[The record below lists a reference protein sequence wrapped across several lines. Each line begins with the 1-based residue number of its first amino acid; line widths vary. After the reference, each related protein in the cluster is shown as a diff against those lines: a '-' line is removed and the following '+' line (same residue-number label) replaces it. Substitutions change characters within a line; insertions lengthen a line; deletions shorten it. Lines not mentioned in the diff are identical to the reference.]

1 MVLDRLIAKS
11 PFAVVVTA
19 ALEESRRRGDRR
31 LGTEH
36 LLLGLLRDPECARA
50 LGTDV
55 EEARAAL
62 DRLDR
67 AALAAL
73 GIEVEGL
80 RPAEVPVKR
89 GRLTPGALTSN
100 ARAVVN
106 EAIRGKPREP
116 VELLRALLKVTP
128 PDPAADLMAE
138 LGVDAAAVHR
148 RLVSPNEP

>member
-1 MVLDRLIAKS
+1 MLDRLIAKS

-36 LLLGLLRDPECARA
+36 LLLGLLHDPDSARA
-50 LGTDV
+50 LGKNV

-80 RPAEVPVKR
+80 RPAEVPVRR

-106 EAIRGKPREP
+106 EAIRGKPR
-116 VELLRALLKVTP
+116 RGP
-128 PDPAADLMAE
+128 PNCC
-138 LGVDAAAVHR
+138 GR
-148 RLVSPNEP
+148 C